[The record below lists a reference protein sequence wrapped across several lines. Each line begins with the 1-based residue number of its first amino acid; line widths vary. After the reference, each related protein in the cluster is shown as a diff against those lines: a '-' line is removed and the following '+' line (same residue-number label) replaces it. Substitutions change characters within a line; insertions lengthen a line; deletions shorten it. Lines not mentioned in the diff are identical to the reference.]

1 MESEA
6 GHLLYPCMSSG
17 RFRPTP
23 VAEDLESNVIRD
35 SWQRCIEFE
44 LDPDQVPKAVNTS
57 SQELRALL
65 DQESYLVQLARAE
78 FRKLQNQLPGDN
90 CVFGLANRD
99 AVLIDIACS
108 NPAVSSASRALPGSC
123 WNEKIRG
130 TNAIGTAA
138 FNRSPVFVKPQDHFL
153 SHYNALSCLAVP
165 VSDPDG
171 EMAGVLHVA
180 SNSPIRQQP
189 TMTLLC
195 MAALHIE
202 LELFKDRYRS
212 DIVLQFHG
220 RDEFANTLEAGLMA
234 VDDDGK
240 ILSTNRKARYFLEGL
255 PAKPGNHFNEVF
267 RTPFRQFI
275 SRSQTADAPVRL
287 VDINGSSSIVHLH
300 AAKSQIKNRML
311 ALGKSAEAARANCRT
326 EFVCGDPVVSHAV
339 SLVRR
344 AVALSVPILVRGETG
359 TGKEML
365 AQYAHQLSGRRG
377 RFIAVNCAAVPESL
391 IESELFGY
399 REGAFTG
406 AQSGGAEGLIL
417 QANGGTLLLDE
428 IGDMPM
434 NLQPALLRFLDSWT
448 VRPLGSNR
456 EVRVDVQLIAS
467 TNCEL
472 EAAIEEKRFRRD
484 LLHRINGVEI
494 SLPPL
499 RERSD
504 FEEIVRDILTRISP
518 NTGIEEGAVECLREQ
533 PWTGNMR
540 ELKNVLVRAMLFC
553 TEPNLSARALGP
565 FLQKHSPTMDVQGPE
580 SQELHDLRRKAIVNA
595 YHRNKGN
602 ISKSAQSLSI
612 SRNTVYRELRLA
624 GLIKSGSRV
633 HA

>member
-1 MESEA
+1 
-6 GHLLYPCMSSG
+6 
-17 RFRPTP
+17 
-23 VAEDLESNVIRD
+23 
-35 SWQRCIEFE
+35 
-44 LDPDQVPKAVNTS
+44 
-57 SQELRALL
+57 
-65 DQESYLVQLARAE
+65 
-78 FRKLQNQLPGDN
+78 
-90 CVFGLANRD
+90 
-99 AVLIDIACS
+99 
-108 NPAVSSASRALPGSC
+108 
-123 WNEKIRG
+123 
-130 TNAIGTAA
+130 
-138 FNRSPVFVKPQDHFL
+138 
-153 SHYNALSCLAVP
+153 
-165 VSDPDG
+165 
-171 EMAGVLHVA
+171 
-180 SNSPIRQQP
+180 
-189 TMTLLC
+189 
-195 MAALHIE
+195 
-202 LELFKDRYRS
+202 
-212 DIVLQFHG
+212 
-220 RDEFANTLEAGLMA
+220 
-234 VDDDGK
+234 
-240 ILSTNRKARYFLEGL
+240 
-255 PAKPGNHFNEVF
+255 
-267 RTPFRQFI
+267 
-275 SRSQTADAPVRL
+275 
-287 VDINGSSSIVHLH
+287 
-300 AAKSQIKNRML
+300 
-311 ALGKSAEAARANCRT
+311 
-326 EFVCGDPVVSHAV
+326 
-339 SLVRR
+339 
-344 AVALSVPILVRGETG
+344 
-359 TGKEML
+359 
-365 AQYAHQLSGRRG
+365 
-377 RFIAVNCAAVPESL
+377 
-391 IESELFGY
+391 
-399 REGAFTG
+399 
-406 AQSGGAEGLIL
+406 L

-553 TEPNLSARALGP
+553 TEPNLSARALEP